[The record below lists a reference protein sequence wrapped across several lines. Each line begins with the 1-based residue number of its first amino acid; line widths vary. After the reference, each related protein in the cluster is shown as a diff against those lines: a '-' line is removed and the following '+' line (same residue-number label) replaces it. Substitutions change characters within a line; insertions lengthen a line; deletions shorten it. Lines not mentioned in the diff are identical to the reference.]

1 MKTAIAY
8 IITILGL
15 PVAVAGVIPLFLSFL
30 YIPILKKLNSK
41 VLWFIF
47 DFVIEA
53 IGGIVMI
60 WLTIILWTWLKV
72 TPSILIP
79 ILLAIPI
86 IIWNWKRI
94 RKTFWNRD
102 KDECPDPFLDELAS
116 GLGELSGVVIG
127 AIFFFYYSLAG

>member
-1 MKTAIAY
+1 MKIVIAY
-8 IITILGL
+8 TLTILGL
-15 PVAVAGVIPLFLSFL
+15 PVAIAGIIALFLSFL
-30 YIPILKKLNSK
+30 YIPILKKLDSK

-47 DFVIEA
+47 DFVTEA

-86 IIWNWKRI
+86 VIWNWERI
-94 RKTFWNRD
+94 KKAFWNRD
-102 KDECPDPFLDELAS
+102 EDEGIDPFWGELAS
-116 GLGELSGVVIG
+116 GLGELSGIVVG
-127 AIFFFYYSLAG
+127 SIFYL

>member
-8 IITILGL
+8 ILSILGL

-30 YIPILKKLNSK
+30 FIPILKKIDSK
-41 VLWFIF
+41 ILWFIF
-47 DFVIEA
+47 DFVAEA

-72 TPSILIP
+72 TPSILAL

-86 IIWNWKRI
+86 IIWNWERI
-94 RKTFWNRD
+94 KKHIGTVFL
-102 KDECPDPFLDELAS
+102 DEDEGPNPFLGELAS
-116 GLGELSGVVIG
+116 GLGELSGVVVG
-127 AIFFFYYSLAG
+127 AIFFL